1 MRLVVLAAGEGT
13 RLRPLTSDRPKC
25 LVTLKEK
32 PLLGWIIEHAN
43 EVGISIIDV
52 VSGYKAEMIQYKEVN
67 KCHNDRYFETNM
79 VYSLWCAREKMV
91 DQEVIISYG
100 DICYSSDILARLK
113 QDNGEVSVAIDKGWL
128 NYWKARFDD
137 PLDDAESLK
146 INTQG
151 HITEIGREI
160 RSISDVDGQYLGLVK
175 LSASGVNR
183 LLDTIEMIS
192 SSGIAVNGRRFKD
205 MYLTDLLDY
214 MIGQGVEINAVE
226 INRNWVEIDDMQDRE
241 LAERISVLEDGKIT
255 FKE

>member
-1 MRLVVLAAGEGT
+1 MRLIVLAAGEGT

-79 VYSLWCAREKMV
+79 VYSLWCARKKMV

-113 QDNGEVSVAIDKGWL
+113 QDNGEVSVAIDVGWL

-151 HITEIGREI
+151 HIEEIGREI
-160 RSISDVDGQYLGLVK
+160 QSISDVDGQYLGLVK
-175 LSASGVNR
+175 LSASGVNC

-226 INRNWVEIDDMQDRE
+226 INRNWVEIDDMQDLE

>member
-1 MRLVVLAAGEGT
+1 MKLIVLAAGEGT

-25 LVTLKEK
+25 LVMLKQK
-32 PLLGWIIEHAN
+32 TLLGWIIKHAK

-52 VSGYKAEMIQYKEVN
+52 VSGYKAEMIQFQEVN

-100 DICYSSDILARLK
+100 DICYSSDILAQLK
-113 QDNGEVSVAIDKGWL
+113 QDKGEVSVAIDKGWL
-128 NYWKARFDD
+128 NYWKARFDN

-146 INTQG
+146 INDQG
-151 HITEIGREI
+151 NITEIGGEI

-175 LSASGVNR
+175 LSTSGVSR
-183 LLDTIEMIS
+183 LLDMIEMIRL
-192 SSGIAVNGRRFKD
+192 GEIKVNGRCFED

-226 INRNWVEIDDMQDRE
+226 INRNWVEIDDIRDRD
-241 LAERISVLEDGKIT
+241 LAERISVLEEGKIR

>member
-1 MRLVVLAAGEGT
+1 
-13 RLRPLTSDRPKC
+13 
-25 LVTLKEK
+25 
-32 PLLGWIIEHAN
+32 
-43 EVGISIIDV
+43 
-52 VSGYKAEMIQYKEVN
+52 
-67 KCHNDRYFETNM
+67 
-79 VYSLWCAREKMV
+79 MV

-160 RSISDVDGQYLGLVK
+160 RSMSDVDGQYLGLVK
-175 LSASGVNR
+175 LSVSGVSR

-192 SSGIAVNGRRFKD
+192 SCGIEVNGRRFED

>member
-1 MRLVVLAAGEGT
+1 MKLIVLAAGEGT

-25 LVTLKEK
+25 LVMLKQK
-32 PLLGWIIEHAN
+32 TLLGWIIKHAK

-52 VSGYKAEMIQYKEVN
+52 VSGYKAEMIQFQEVN

-100 DICYSSDILARLK
+100 DICYSLDILARLK
-113 QDNGEVSVAIDKGWL
+113 KDNGEVSVAIDKGWL

-175 LSASGVNR
+175 LSASGVNH

-192 SSGIAVNGRRFKD
+192 SRGIEVNGRRFEN

-226 INRNWVEIDDMQDRE
+226 VNRNWVEIDDMRDRE
-241 LAERISVLEDGKIT
+241 LAERISILEDGKIT
-255 FKE
+255 FKG

>member
-1 MRLVVLAAGEGT
+1 MLAAGEGT

-52 VSGYKAEMIQYKEVN
+52 VSGYKAEMIQYKEVD

-100 DICYSSDILARLK
+100 DICYSPDILARLK

-128 NYWKARFDD
+128 KYWKARFDD

-146 INTQG
+146 INAQG

-175 LSASGVNR
+175 LSASGVSR
-183 LLDTIEMIS
+183 LLATIEMIRS
-192 SSGIAVNGRRFKD
+192 DGIEVNGRRFED

-214 MIGQGVEINAVE
+214 MIAQGVEINAVE
-226 INRNWVEIDDMQDRE
+226 INRNWVEIDDMRDRE

>member
-1 MRLVVLAAGEGT
+1 
-13 RLRPLTSDRPKC
+13 
-25 LVTLKEK
+25 LVTLKGK

-100 DICYSSDILARLK
+100 DICYSPDILARLK

-160 RSISDVDGQYLGLVK
+160 QSMSDVDGQYLGLVK
-175 LSASGVNR
+175 LSASGVSR

-192 SSGIAVNGRRFKD
+192 SRGIEVNGRRFED

-226 INRNWVEIDDMQDRE
+226 INRNWVEIDDIQDRE